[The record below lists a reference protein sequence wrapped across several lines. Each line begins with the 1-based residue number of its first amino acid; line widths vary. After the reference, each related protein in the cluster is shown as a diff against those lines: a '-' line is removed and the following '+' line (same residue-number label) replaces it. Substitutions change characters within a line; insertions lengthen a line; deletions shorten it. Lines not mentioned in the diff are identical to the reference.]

1 MNQVSQLYLYI
12 KSLADADEYINS
24 VTKKGSEI
32 MENKGLIFP
41 LLDVSITGA
50 SYPSAGTKSFT
61 VDIVCLALRDQTNEP
76 TTDNFWEMDNEVDN
90 LNNTESCINRIWL
103 NMNRNFQ
110 DNNITS
116 SENPSLEPI
125 LEQYTSLVDGW
136 KISFDVVMPNT
147 TISLC

>member
-24 VTKKGSEI
+24 VTKKGAEI

-41 LLDVSITGA
+41 LLDVFITGA

-90 LNNTESCINRIWL
+90 LNNAESCINRIWL